1 MQFGFQKSRHN
12 INKYYDTIII
22 GGGINGAGLL
32 RDLSLHQVDCLLID
46 ANDFC
51 SQTSQSSSK
60 MLHGGIRYLETL
72 DFDLVSEALNE
83 KNLWLKLSPNDCYES
98 KFYLPNYK
106 NSKYPLIAMWG
117 AIKLYDLLSKFKN
130 SPSFIIN
137 KEKTLELF
145 PDLNSKKLKGSAVYY
160 DAIVDDVRMGI
171 NCILDA
177 LNTGFAAAFNY
188 MRLESFKKENGIYKL
203 VVKDLINQSTKEINC
218 RHLAFTTGPFTDK
231 LMQQLNVDHWKPL
244 LVPNKGIHLWLKKE
258 AINANYPM
266 VIQNSDNRVIFV
278 IPERDSVLVGT
289 TENVI
294 KDVTFNLS
302 PEEEEVDYLI
312 KALNSYFPNKHINK
326 THILSSF
333 AGIRPLVR
341 ESNNT
346 DISKI
351 SRRHL
356 TVKPFENCYVI
367 IGGKYTTFRVMVQD
381 IARPIVLNNGK
392 SYNNNLTMNPFARES
407 KILSFKENKL
417 NKEIIDKVIAE
428 EQVQHFEDLLIR
440 RLYQNSENHL
450 SEKNKELI
458 LSYKN
463 QLKSI

>member
-1 MQFGFQKSRHN
+1 MPSGYQKSREY
-12 INKYYDTIII
+12 IKKYYDTVVV

-32 RDLSLHQVDCLLID
+32 RDLALHQVDCLLID

-130 SPSFIIN
+130 SSSFTIN
-137 KEKTLELF
+137 KDQTLNLF
-145 PDLNSKKLKGSAVYY
+145 PDLKSDNLNGSAVYF
-160 DAIVDDVRMGI
+160 DAIVDDIRMGI

-177 LNTGFAAAFNY
+177 INTGFAEAFNY
-188 MRLESFKKENGIYKL
+188 MKLKSFKKINATYEL
-203 VVKDLINQSTKEINC
+203 VIDDLISQKTFEIKC

-231 LMQQLNVDHWKPL
+231 LMQQLNVDHWKPQ
-244 LVPNKGIHLWLKKE
+244 LVPNKGIHLWLKRD
-258 AINANYPM
+258 AIAANSPI
-266 VIQNSDNRVIFV
+266 VIQNSDNRIIFV

-289 TENVI
+289 TENLINSVE
-294 KDVTFNLS
+294 FNIR
-302 PEEEEVDYLI
+302 PEEKEIEYLL
-312 KALNSYFPNKHINK
+312 KALNTYFPKRPVTPND
-326 THILSSF
+326 ILSSF

-341 ESNNT
+341 EPNT
-346 DISKI
+346 NDISKT

-356 TVKPFENCYVI
+356 TLRPFENCFVI

-392 SYNNNLTMNPFARES
+392 SYNNNLTMNNFAKES
-407 KILSFKENKL
+407 KILTFKENKL
-417 NKEIIDKVIAE
+417 SQEIIDKVIAE
-428 EQVQHFEDLLIR
+428 EQVHQFEDLLVR

-450 SEKNKELI
+450 SNNQKDLI
-458 LSYKN
+458 LSYKDK
-463 QLKSI
+463 LKTI